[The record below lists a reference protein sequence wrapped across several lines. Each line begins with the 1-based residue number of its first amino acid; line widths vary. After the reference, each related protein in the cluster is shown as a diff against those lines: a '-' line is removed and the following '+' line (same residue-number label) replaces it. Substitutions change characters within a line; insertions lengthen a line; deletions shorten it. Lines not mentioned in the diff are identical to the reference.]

1 MNRITQDPSKVGKA
15 MRTIALRLTGTEAS
29 KAELEEDGEEVE
41 GMVTNVSKLRDIIMQ
56 ATKVSSNGFKG
67 FDILKDNGAYK
78 STYEILL
85 GIAEIYDEIVENDKK
100 TGAKGANLL
109 LETIAGKNR
118 ASVAASILQSPE
130 MLKEAYA
137 EAINAEGSAEIENAK
152 FIDSI
157 SGHLEK
163 LKNAWQE
170 VWANTLN
177 RDVINF
183 FLDLGTAILKVVSNI
198 GLIPTLF
205 IAGGGIA
212 TLYDFAKN
220 TGIIVEGLR
229 ALNDVLTTNTIIEEA
244 NTAET
249 EKNALAQK
257 EKSAVTTED
266 TAVNEIHGASEL
278 TATELLDAETQANI
292 ENVASQTAEMTAD
305 EGDVAVTTQ
314 QAATTMANVAATEL
328 ETTENLKNA
337 ASEGLK
343 EESKKTS
350 IGANLASNF
359 SLLGETASNAYTAIG
374 GIKGLIVG
382 GLAVG
387 GIIAAVQAYDALNI
401 SASETAKEAKE
412 ISSAFEESLGTIQKH
427 KDSVNE
433 LSETYQKLS
442 SGVNT
447 ATNANLT
454 LSNDEYSQYLDTC
467 NKIADLYPQLV
478 TGYDLQGN
486 AIINLTDNVKDLQKA
501 LIEEQKTAAN
511 TFLQGGEKKGIGG
524 FFDNLFGFF
533 GLGNKNSIKD
543 NFNNNYDKY
552 NDIQTIRDQFLNK
565 DNVSLDDYTLFR
577 TNLLGKSLDGDID
590 ATNLLNTLDE
600 ISNGLVDSDE
610 KLQIFLNNLK
620 GMNIPP
626 EMQQSI
632 KQAQQTILSEL
643 SLNDDYWNLIYNNDK
658 QIGQNASNLFTN
670 IINGMSPEQLNE
682 LITSSESLEDITANI
697 VQTVNNLLTDTSNN
711 QINWS
716 EILSTKDLNNAIDEY
731 QNSFD
736 KLHKLGYTDQAIFSM
751 VDMGKVGNVNL
762 NTDRAIQW
770 NEDNLNKYI
779 EQLRGWNE
787 GLSDEEIKNK
797 FKNETSTVFG
807 SGDTFDF
814 GKGTI
819 DLSFATITE
828 DGRLLDIDE
837 LYDYIQ
843 TILTRAEHSGEP
855 LTIDT
860 VLKFDA
866 QGITDKNG
874 NIIKNMI
881 AGEGFNA
888 SEAMHEIEL
897 LKGYGDTTGF
907 IDILHQYK
915 DEYGSFITDILQMSG
930 DARSGLQEITN
941 FQDILKDIDN
951 YNVGEGILA
960 NANMGDFTKLTTLYK
975 KAFVDA
981 FADSGIN
988 GEDLFNSMFTD
999 KSVLELND
1007 RFAEVLQTSPVT
1019 AMNREAREQAKE
1031 LFSTLSQDEADA
1043 FLQAFNGAKN
1053 FEEVLNNYHNNLRA
1067 LASGAYEAVVN
1078 IEDATAAVNT
1088 LTSALSSSASGN
1100 GLSEEE
1106 ITNIKTL
1113 FQDVVGFDENKLLEN
1128 TANGVH
1134 LNVEELERLN
1144 KEYADF
1150 NIKKQSKRL
1159 DYYNE
1164 KLEESSKELD
1174 RLNKEWAN
1182 AKDDDTKQRYADL
1195 YKGEQ
1200 TVRQGIEDNISAL
1213 QREIAQYSALT
1224 SAYNKYV
1231 QAQSS
1236 ANENARYE
1244 NIGSGYETTK
1254 DLIER
1259 GWIGQDDVRAYL
1271 NMFTDNDMMTASV
1284 QELYDVWDKL
1294 DEKINSAGYSA
1305 KDFFT
1310 FDENNKST
1318 SDGIFNFLD
1327 TVRQAAKDSG
1337 ISDAILD
1344 QLVAVDEATGTYS
1357 FDFDILGGDQKI
1369 ADMLGMDLSLL
1380 QAIIQAARDA
1390 GFEVQMTNALPG
1402 VQALTENLR
1411 NMRAEVKKL
1420 GGDVEKYDFNVLSV
1434 DVSDSSEYTSVLDSI
1449 SGAIKELKE
1458 ANLDDPLNFAYYNQV
1473 NSELETLIGTKAR
1486 ATVDAGWGDT
1496 NIDQVTPKYQSL
1508 VAILD
1513 EMYYQQ
1519 ERLKETN
1526 AFNEQYHLD
1535 VDTSNVQK
1543 AFDAVQDDLK
1553 KYVSN
1558 LSYADAQELGLNV
1571 TPQFDELTAEEKWET
1586 VKEQIEEQGGIEVPV
1601 DLESPT
1607 GDPTKGLDNQKIT
1620 IDVQFSV
1627 DGETLVLKNITGV
1640 QQAAENVPEK
1650 VNTELST
1657 TGDGLEKAEEYKETI
1672 DNTDEHKNLEYT
1684 SNANSEIKKENQLNA
1699 SIKKNTGTKTINFVG
1714 SGINTI
1720 KSNVSSMISSITN
1733 PTHKVKFSGQ
1743 WTGSIAGMPSNVR
1756 SILNLNYGTAHALG
1770 TAYARGTS
1778 GDWGVPDDQD
1788 ALVGELGEELV
1799 VRNGHFFTVGS
1810 ESTEMVHLQQGDIN
1824 KIVSVYSDIYVK
1836 II

>member
-1 MNRITQDPSKVGKA
+1 M
-15 MRTIALRLTGTEAS
+15 
-29 KAELEEDGEEVE
+29 
-41 GMVTNVSKLRDIIMQ
+41 
-56 ATKVSSNGFKG
+56 
-67 FDILKDNGAYK
+67 LKD
-78 STYEILL
+78 
-85 GIAEIYDEIVENDKK
+85 
-100 TGAKGANLL
+100 
-109 LETIAGKNR
+109 
-118 ASVAASILQSPE
+118 
-130 MLKEAYA
+130 AYA
-137 EAINAEGSAEIENAK
+137 EAIDAEGSAEIENAK

-183 FLDLGTAILKVVSNI
+183 FLDLGTAILKVVSSI
-198 GLIPTLF
+198 GLIPSLL

-212 TLYDFAKN
+212 TLYEFAKN
-220 TGIIVEGLR
+220 GGLIVQGLH
-229 ALNDVLTTNTIIEEA
+229 ALNDALTANTVIKEA
-244 NTAET
+244 NT
-249 EKNALAQK
+249 
-257 EKSAVTTED
+257 V
-266 TAVNEIHGASEL
+266 
-278 TATELLDAETQANI
+278 ATEQETRANI
-292 ENVASQTAEMTAD
+292 ENVGSQVAETTAD
-305 EGDVAVTTQ
+305 AADTAQTMA
-314 QAATTMANVAATEL
+314 QAAATEANVAATRQ
-328 ETTENLKNA
+328 ETAENLKNA
-337 ASEGLK
+337 ASQGVKEG
-343 EESKKTS
+343 SKKTS
-350 IGANLASNF
+350 IGANLATNF
-359 SLLGETASNAYTAIG
+359 SLLKETASNAFTAIG
-374 GIKGLIVG
+374 GIKGILGG
-382 GLAVG
+382 GLVIG
-387 GIIAAVQAYDALNI
+387 GIVAAIQAYDALNV
-401 SASETAKEAKE
+401 SATETAKEAKE
-412 ISSAFEESLGTIQKH
+412 ISSAFEESLRTIQKH

-486 AIINLTDNVKDLQKA
+486 AIINLTNNVKDLQKA

-543 NFNNNYDKY
+543 NFNKNYDKY
-552 NDIQTIRDQFLNK
+552 NDIQTIQDQFLKKN
-565 DNVSLDDYTLFR
+565 NISLDDYTLFR
-577 TNLLGKSLDGDID
+577 TDLLGKSLDGDIG

-620 GMNIPP
+620 DMNIPP

-643 SLNDDYWNLIYNNDK
+643 SLNDNYWDLIYNNDK
-658 QIGQNASNLFTN
+658 QISQNASNLFTN
-670 IINGMSPEQLNE
+670 IINGLSPEQLNE
-682 LITSSESLEDITANI
+682 LMTSSESLEDITANI
-697 VQTVNNLLTDTSNN
+697 AQTINNLLTDTSNN

-716 EILSTKDLNNAIDEY
+716 EILSTKDLNNAVDGY

-751 VDMGKVGNVNL
+751 ADMGKVGNVNL

-874 NIIKNMI
+874 NTIKNMI

-960 NANMGDFTKLTTLYK
+960 NANMGDFTKLTALYK
-975 KAFVDA
+975 KAFADA

-1053 FEEVLNNYHNNLRA
+1053 FEEVLNNYHGNLRA

-1213 QREIAQYSALT
+1213 QREIAQYASLT
-1224 SAYNKYV
+1224 SAYNQYV

-1244 NIGSGYETTK
+1244 NIGSGYDTTK

-1271 NMFTDNDMMTASV
+1271 NMFTQSDMMTASSE
-1284 QELYDVWDKL
+1284 ELYAVWDKI
-1294 DEKINSAGYSA
+1294 DDKINSAGYSL

-1310 FDENNKST
+1310 YDENGKST

-1327 TVRQAAKDSG
+1327 TVKQAAKDSG
-1337 ISDAILD
+1337 QYSEETLNK
-1344 QLVAVDEATGTYS
+1344 LVSKDEEGNYS
-1357 FDFDILGGDQKI
+1357 FDFDVVGGDNKI
-1369 ADMLGMDLSLL
+1369 ADLLGVDLSLI

-1390 GFEVQMTNALPG
+1390 GFEVQMTEALPG
-1402 VQALTENLR
+1402 LESLTDKIRNARDRLKELGLSAQEIDKYKIDLSLDFKDDDVYKDATQNLLSYIEEIK
-1411 NMRAEVKKL
+1411 NSDMSPEIKEASLDYVNGQLDAIITKKAI
-1420 GGDVEKYDFNVLSV
+1420 LSLPAKLSY
-1434 DVSDSSEYTSVLDSI
+1434 DVSDVETDFQNLYASMQNYWLLQNELTQRKTLGLDVSKNEADLDSMAKDI
-1449 SGAIKELKE
+1449 FNIIK
-1458 ANLDDPLNFAYYNQV
+1458 
-1473 NSELETLIGTKAR
+1473 S
-1486 ATVDAGWGDT
+1486 
-1496 NIDQVTPKYQSL
+1496 
-1508 VAILD
+1508 LD
-1513 EMYYQQ
+1513 E
-1519 ERLKETN
+1519 
-1526 AFNEQYHLD
+1526 
-1535 VDTSNVQK
+1535 
-1543 AFDAVQDDLK
+1543 
-1553 KYVSN
+1553 
-1558 LSYADAQELGLNV
+1558 ADRKELGLGTIDV
-1571 TPQFDELTAEEKWET
+1571 TDTEKA
-1586 VKEQIEEQGGIEVPV
+1586 IEEIKRI
-1601 DLESPT
+1601 LEEENPELHIPTTIDSPD
-1607 GDPTKGLDNQKIT
+1607 GDPTKGIDSQKIT
-1620 IDVQFSV
+1620 IDIQFSM
-1627 DGETLVLKNITGV
+1627 DGKTLVLKDISSV
-1640 QQAAENVPEK
+1640 QQAADNLDGTNANVNATANTAQAEEGLAGVAEEK
-1650 VNTELST
+1650 GKAEGSFEVEAKGKNINTVQNNVKNARAEARDKSFTITALSSGFSGIIDFFRNVYNRITSKSVTITTNYAT
-1657 TGDGLEKAEEYKETI
+1657 TGGGG
-1672 DNTDEHKNLEYT
+1672 N
-1684 SNANSEIKKENQLNA
+1684 
-1699 SIKKNTGTKTINFVG
+1699 VG
-1714 SGINTI
+1714 GG
-1720 KSNVSSMISSITN
+1720 KRAV
-1733 PTHKVKFSGQ
+1733 PLYY
-1743 WTGSIAGMPSNVR
+1743 R
-1756 SILNLNYGTAHALG
+1756 GTAHALG

-1778 GDWGVPDDQD
+1778 GNWGVPEDQD

-1799 VRNGHFFTVGS
+1799 VFLCHYI
-1810 ESTEMVHLQQGDIN
+1810 Q
-1824 KIVSVYSDIYVK
+1824 
-1836 II
+1836 